1 MKKLLLLIMIAVIG
15 LLAVSCSRKAEPV
28 VLPARDTIDS
38 IDVTIGDEAVNY
50 SDDDWISRFVSSV
63 LDAEG
68 TRRQSIQ
75 DMPNEEEYIKIDIN
89 CRGSVNTLFVYK
101 EKEIYYIEQPYQGIY
116 QTDASFYEMLIG
128 K

>member
-1 MKKLLLLIMIAVIG
+1 MKKLILLIMIAVIG

-28 VLPARDTIDS
+28 ALPARYTIDL
-38 IDVTIGDEAVNY
+38 TIGDEAVNY
-50 SDDDWISRFVSSV
+50 SDDDWISRFVSAV

>member
-1 MKKLLLLIMIAVIG
+1 MAV
-15 LLAVSCSRKAEPV
+15 LCHC
-28 VLPARDTIDS
+28 VLCKDTHQFS
-38 IDVTIGDEAVNY
+38 AACL
-50 SDDDWISRFVSSV
+50 SADDWISRFVSAV

-89 CRGSVNTLFVYK
+89 CRGSVNILFVYK

-116 QTDASFYEMLIG
+116 QTEASFYEMLIG

>member
-1 MKKLLLLIMIAVIG
+1 MCI
-15 LLAVSCSRKAEPV
+15 
-28 VLPARDTIDS
+28 RDR
-38 IDVTIGDEAVNY
+38 NY
-50 SDDDWISRFVSSV
+50 SDDDWISRFVSAV

-101 EKEIYYIEQPYQGIY
+101 EKEIYYIEQTYQGIY
-116 QTDASFYEMLIG
+116 QTDASSVSYTHLDVY
-128 K
+128 KRQAS